1 MDEGDSVGVGS
12 SVEEKSVD
20 VDSPYVK
27 VEVDSSTVEYSV
39 ELASSLEVNTVDD
52 GPSVI
57 VES

>member
-1 MDEGDSVGVGS
+1 MGVGS
-12 SVEEKSVD
+12 SADEKSVD

-52 GPSVI
+52 GLSVI